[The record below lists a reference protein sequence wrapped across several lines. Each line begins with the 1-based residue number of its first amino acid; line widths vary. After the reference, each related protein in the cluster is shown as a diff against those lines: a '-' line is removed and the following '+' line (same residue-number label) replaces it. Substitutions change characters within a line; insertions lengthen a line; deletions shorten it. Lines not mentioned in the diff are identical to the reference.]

1 MRIRRDRKP
10 FERAVPTDGSL
21 AFAAQIS
28 ALLDIPFDRDEVEA
42 LSRQL
47 YETMF
52 EDLVSVLQIDPDSV
66 RFESGYFFAT
76 RAFVLPSEEGI
87 PQINIDTTF
96 DYWISTLCLL
106 ASVATF
112 EVPDRARWTGLLE
125 QVDATFHLFDDAK
138 RFARARDGMT
148 PFLTDFHH
156 LLNLSEGLSR
166 TVLVFVLCHELA
178 HCQLGHVGGPSD
190 KDEELAADRIAAQ
203 LFLRVVAF
211 GARNN
216 DTMIHIDPKV
226 AGAPIIFMQLLELHE
241 TWLARQ
247 GRAVADSSR
256 HPRACDRL
264 KTIEPILLPELSEVA
279 CNVIDG
285 MKAGI
290 DDIKSAIAP

>member
-1 MRIRRDRKP
+1 MLIRRDRNP

-42 LSRQL
+42 LSREL
-47 YETMF
+47 FETMF
-52 EDLVSVLQIDPDSV
+52 SDLVSVLQIDPDSV

-76 RAFVLPSEEGI
+76 RAFALPRKDGT

-112 EVPDRARWTGLLE
+112 EVPGPARWTDLLE

-138 RFARARDGMT
+138 RYARARDGMT

-166 TVLVFVLCHELA
+166 AMLVFVLCHELA
-178 HCQLGHVGGPSD
+178 HCQLGHMNAQED
-190 KDEELAADRIAAQ
+190 KHTELDADRLAAQ

-211 GARNN
+211 GAQNN
-216 DTMIHIDPKV
+216 DTTIHIDPKV
-226 AGAPIIFMQLLELHE
+226 AGAPIIFMYLLALYEA
-241 TWLARQ
+241 WLARQ
-247 GRAVADSSR
+247 GRDFADTSR
-256 HPRACDRL
+256 HPNARDRL
-264 KTIEPILLPELSEVA
+264 ECIEPILLPELSEVA

-285 MKAGI
+285 LKAGI
-290 DDIKSAIAP
+290 DDIKSTIAA